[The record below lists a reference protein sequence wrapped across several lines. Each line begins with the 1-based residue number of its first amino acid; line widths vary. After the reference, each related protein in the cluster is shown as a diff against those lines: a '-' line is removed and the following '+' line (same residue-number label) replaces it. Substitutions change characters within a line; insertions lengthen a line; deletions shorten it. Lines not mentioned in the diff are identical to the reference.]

1 MRVGR
6 LIAPIVVIIGLCLLM
21 FDAAAGFAHPLRFA
35 LLLTNFGSVMTWGVV
50 FLAVF
55 VVVALIVLLLD
66 LMKREVPMWLDCV
79 GLVMGLCVAIYT
91 GCLLGVCQGFP
102 LWNSA
107 LLPILF
113 LVSAVSTGMAA
124 VLLVGVFYAPDEF
137 NEVVVMKKFHF
148 WLPVIE
154 FVLVAALLFITA
166 FNPSPAGWE
175 SVMSLV
181 SGNWAVAFWLLFV
194 IVAWCSRRFWNAGC
208 CGPGKHEFETSQHG
222 PDDQRAVGCGV
233 LVGGFMLRLLIV
245 SAAVPITIVQPWML

>member
-1 MRVGR
+1 MIYEPIWGAIIAWYLFLAGLGGGAFATAVFVRYRHPECKRLMRVGR

-55 VVVALIVLLLD
+55 VVVALIVLVLD

-113 LVSAVSTGMAA
+113 LCPPCPPAWPRCCSSACSTR
-124 VLLVGVFYAPDEF
+124 L
-137 NEVVVMKKFHF
+137 
-148 WLPVIE
+148 
-154 FVLVAALLFITA
+154 
-166 FNPSPAGWE
+166 
-175 SVMSLV
+175 
-181 SGNWAVAFWLLFV
+181 
-194 IVAWCSRRFWNAGC
+194 
-208 CGPGKHEFETSQHG
+208 TSST
-222 PDDQRAVGCGV
+222 R
-233 LVGGFMLRLLIV
+233 
-245 SAAVPITIVQPWML
+245 SSS